1 MNYTELT
8 QAIKDYME
16 NDETTFVNSIP
27 TFVKNAERFIYNS
40 VRLPAL
46 RKNVTASTTTSN
58 KYLSSPTDFLAVFEI
73 AVVNTDG
80 TYEFLL
86 PKDVSFIRQNYPD
99 PAYAALPKYY
109 AIFDEDTF
117 ILGPTPDNTYTVE
130 LHYYYYPESIVTANT
145 SYLGTNFDQVLLY
158 GSLIEAYTFLKG
170 EPVMMKE
177 YKEKFGEY
185 MQTLVTLANGK
196 LKADVYRNSKYFTN
210 F

>member
-8 QAIKDYME
+8 EAIKNYTE
-16 NDETTFVNSIP
+16 NDEDTFVNSIP

-46 RKNVTASTTTSN
+46 RKNVTANTTSSN
-58 KYLSSPTDFLAVFEI
+58 KYLSSPSDFLAVFEI
-73 AVVNTDG
+73 AIIQADG

-99 PAYAALPKYY
+99 PAYVALPKYY

-117 ILGPTPDNTYTVE
+117 ILGPTPNSNFSVE
-130 LHYYYYPESIVTANT
+130 LHYYYYPETIVTANT
-145 SYLGTNFDQVLLY
+145 SYLGDNFDQVLLY
-158 GSLIEAYTFLKG
+158 GALIEAYTFLKG
-170 EPVMMKE
+170 EPNMMKE